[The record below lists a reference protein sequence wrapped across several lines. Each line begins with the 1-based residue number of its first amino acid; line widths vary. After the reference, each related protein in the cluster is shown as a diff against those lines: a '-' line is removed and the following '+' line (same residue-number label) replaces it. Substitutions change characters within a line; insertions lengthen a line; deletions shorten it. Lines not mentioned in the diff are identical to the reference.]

1 MTTVTHRDLGPDK
14 RAAEMSDSDEA
25 EHANGAD
32 LPAARGGSSRWTHG
46 DPVDRRHQHAWVPA
60 SAALLTLLIGLS
72 DILAIF
78 RPDLVYRLHKIN
90 YLVPGTLTTVTRSAD
105 VIIGLMLLMLA
116 HGLRRRKRRAWQAVA
131 ALLAFDI
138 GIHVTNAHRMAT
150 TIVAAVLLVALLY
163 FREEFYAEGDRRTRW
178 RALWVFGC
186 LIVADVVIG
195 CTYILLAQ
203 HLVTN
208 YSLGQRI
215 QEALYGLVGVSGPV
229 QWLPE
234 ARGDLF
240 AIMASALG
248 IFTLVVTVYLF
259 LRPAE
264 PRARLGP
271 ADAARVREL
280 LGRHGDRD
288 SLGYFALRDDKSVIW
303 SPTGKACVCYRVVS
317 GVMLA
322 SGDPIGDPEAW
333 PGAIAPFLDE
343 AARHA
348 WAPAVM
354 GCSELG
360 AEVWCR
366 EGNLTALELGDEA
379 IVNVADFSLSGRSM
393 RNVRQMVNRV
403 SKNGYV
409 ADVRRVGDI
418 PPREID
424 AIVRAADSWRG
435 SQTERGFSMALG
447 PDRRPRRRELRAR
460 HGHRERR
467 GPGRAAA
474 GPVGRRRP
482 VPGPH
487 APGQGR
493 PARAERLPHR
503 GGDQGRPRPRREAD
517 LAELRGVPRRAGAGR
532 ADRRRP
538 GAARLAVGPD
548 LPVQVVPDRVA
559 VQVQRQVQPGLAAAV
574 LRVPEHQGRAADRGG
589 RPGGGGVP
597 GLAAARAAPHRAQ
610 TRPGQTQAA
619 AGAAAL
625 TRLPGLPRAERT
637 LVMGVVNVTPDSFS
651 DGGRWFGADAAIK
664 HGLDLVAQ
672 GADLVDVGGES
683 TRPGAQRVP
692 EEEELRRIGP
702 VVTELAGAGV
712 PVSIDTMRA
721 AVAEFALD
729 AGAVLVNDV
738 SGGLADPQLPRLV
751 AAAGVSYVVVHWR
764 GHSRD
769 MYSRAVYA
777 DVVSEVRDE
786 LTTRIDAVV
795 AAGVDPGRI
804 VVDPGLGFGKRP
816 DHNWPLLTH
825 LADLGRLGGRT
836 FPVLVG
842 ASRKRFLGLLL
853 AGPDGTPR
861 PFDGSDAATVAIS
874 ALAATAGAWCVR
886 VHQVPAN
893 ADAVRVAAAWRDA
906 SAGPA

>member
-1 MTTVTHRDLGPDK
+1 MTTVTRRDLGPDK

-138 GIHVTNAHRMAT
+138 GIHFTNTQRMAT

-178 RALWVFGC
+178 RALWVFGG

-195 CTYILLAQ
+195 CTYILLAKG
-203 HLVTN
+203 LETN

-215 QEALYGLVGVSGPV
+215 QEVIYGLVGVSGPV
-229 QWLPE
+229 QWVPE

-240 AIMASALG
+240 AIFTSALG

-280 LGRHGDRD
+280 LDKHGDRD

-379 IVNVADFSLSGRSM
+379 VVNVADFSLAGRSM

-403 SKNGYV
+403 AKNGYT
-409 ADVRRVGDI
+409 AEVRRISDI
-418 PPREID
+418 PQGEID
-424 AIVRAADSWRG
+424 AIVRTADSWRG
-435 SQTERGFSMALG
+435 GGTERGFSMALG
-447 PDRRPRRRELRAR
+447 RIGAPGDENCVLATATENGVVRAVLQLVPWGADGLSLDLMRRDKAAQ
-460 HGHRERR
+460 
-467 GPGRAAA
+467 PGLNDFLIVEAIKAAPGLGVKKISLNFAVFRAALERGERIGA
-474 GPVGRRRP
+474 GPVLRAWRSVLIFLSKWFQIESLYKFNAKFSP
-482 VPGPH
+482 VWQPRFFVFPSTKD
-487 APGQGR
+487 APR
-493 PARAERLPHR
+493 I
-503 GGDQGRPRPRREAD
+503 
-517 LAELRGVPRRAGAGR
+517 
-532 ADRRRP
+532 
-538 GAARLAVGPD
+538 AV
-548 LPVQVVPDRVA
+548 
-559 VQVQRQVQPGLAAAV
+559 
-574 LRVPEHQGRAADRGG
+574 
-589 RPGGGGVP
+589 
-597 GLAAARAAPHRAQ
+597 
-610 TRPGQTQAA
+610 
-619 AGAAAL
+619 AAL
-625 TRLPGLPRAERT
+625 EAEAFLVWPRL
-637 LVMGVVNVTPDSFS
+637 
-651 DGGRWFGADAAIK
+651 
-664 HGLDLVAQ
+664 
-672 GADLVDVGGES
+672 
-683 TRPGAQRVP
+683 
-692 EEEELRRIGP
+692 ELRRIARK
-702 VVTELAGAGV
+702 L
-712 PVSIDTMRA
+712 
-721 AVAEFALD
+721 
-729 AGAVLVNDV
+729 
-738 SGGLADPQLPRLV
+738 GLAKLRRQLVPQR
-751 AAAGVSYVVVHWR
+751 
-764 GHSRD
+764 
-769 MYSRAVYA
+769 
-777 DVVSEVRDE
+777 
-786 LTTRIDAVV
+786 
-795 AAGVDPGRI
+795 
-804 VVDPGLGFGKRP
+804 
-816 DHNWPLLTH
+816 
-825 LADLGRLGGRT
+825 
-836 FPVLVG
+836 
-842 ASRKRFLGLLL
+842 
-853 AGPDGTPR
+853 
-861 PFDGSDAATVAIS
+861 
-874 ALAATAGAWCVR
+874 
-886 VHQVPAN
+886 
-893 ADAVRVAAAWRDA
+893 
-906 SAGPA
+906 